1 LDEDHDH
8 HLQYDDDAA
17 DSQGINS
24 NNHEEL
30 EFNPEENEQAYF
42 NEDEDTNNYQQD
54 DELAAFDSHR
64 SFGEH
69 DVDDLQYQQ
78 EQDFQGDGLVHDF
91 EDGDLEIDHSH

>member
-30 EFNPEENEQAYF
+30 EFNPDENEQAYF
-42 NEDEDTNNYQQD
+42 NEDEDT
-54 DELAAFDSHR
+54 
-64 SFGEH
+64 
-69 DVDDLQYQQ
+69 
-78 EQDFQGDGLVHDF
+78 
-91 EDGDLEIDHSH
+91 